1 MKTSERYPVTQGDV
15 IVNYAS
21 SLFDRTEVTAPSL
34 PADVYCGDILDG
46 KTFALFDSAVAD
58 AGKPII
64 NLSDMSADGKP
75 KTLVIVDRH
84 VVITDFALRAKDAAS
99 KKAALEALTASG
111 DIRLAINADYFK
123 A

>member
-21 SLFDRTEVTAPSL
+21 SLFDRTVVTAPSL
-34 PADVYCGDILDG
+34 PADVFCGDILDS
-46 KTFALFDSAVAD
+46 KTFALYDSAAAV
-58 AGKPII
+58 GEPVI
-64 NLSDMSADGKP
+64 NLSDMSADGQN

-84 VVITDFALRAKDAAS
+84 VVITDHFLRAKDAAS
-99 KKAALEALTASG
+99 KQAALTALTASG
-111 DIRLAINADYFK
+111 DVRLAINADYFK

>member
-1 MKTSERYPVTQGDV
+1 MKISKRYMVTQGDV

-34 PADVYCGDILDG
+34 PADVYCGDILDS
-46 KTFALFDSAVAD
+46 KSFALFNSAAAD

-64 NLSDMSADGKP
+64 NLSNMSADGKP

-84 VVITDFALRAKDAAS
+84 VVITDFYLRAADEAS

-111 DIRLAINADYFK
+111 DVRLAINADYFK

>member
-1 MKTSERYPVTQGDV
+1 MKTSVRYPVTQGDV

-34 PADVYCGDILDG
+34 PADVFCGDILDS
-46 KTFALFDSAVAD
+46 KTFALYDSAAAV
-58 AGKPII
+58 GEPVI
-64 NLSDMSADGKP
+64 NLSDMSADGQN

-84 VVITDFALRAKDAAS
+84 VVITDHFLRAKDAAS
-99 KKAALEALTASG
+99 KKAALTALTASG
-111 DIRLAINADYFK
+111 DVRLAINADYFK

>member
-34 PADVYCGDILDG
+34 PADVYCGDILDS
-46 KTFALFDSAVAD
+46 KTFALFDSAAAE

-64 NLSDMSADGKP
+64 NLSNMSADGKT

>member
-34 PADVYCGDILDG
+34 PADVFCGDILDS
-46 KTFALFDSAVAD
+46 KTFALYDSAAAV
-58 AGKPII
+58 GEPVI
-64 NLSDMSADGKP
+64 NLSDMSADGQN

-84 VVITDFALRAKDAAS
+84 VVITDHFLRAKDAAS
-99 KKAALEALTASG
+99 KKAALTALTASG
-111 DIRLAINADYFK
+111 DVRLAINADYFK

>member
-34 PADVYCGDILDG
+34 PADVFCGGILDS
-46 KTFALFDSAVAD
+46 KTFALYDSAAAV
-58 AGKPII
+58 GEPVI
-64 NLSDMSADGKP
+64 NLSDMSADGQN

-84 VVITDFALRAKDAAS
+84 VVITDHFLRAKDAAS
-99 KKAALEALTASG
+99 KKAALTALTASG
-111 DIRLAINADYFK
+111 DVRLAINADYFK